1 MEKLRKK
8 MGEDDEPFGGSRDVM
23 KKALCVCGMLITFLF
38 ATRMYA
44 AVGPLPG
51 AATPGGAM
59 PRIQE
64 PTVPGE
70 SALPSVVIPPLRER
84 PLDAEEGAKIM
95 VKQFELEGV
104 VARPGL
110 IDVVEVQELVENQ
123 RQKWLGKM
131 TMGQLQLVAD
141 EVTNYYR
148 SHGLILARAYIPAQT
163 ITGDVVRISVLEGKL
178 GAVYSE
184 GGSPPAASAEGQVPS
199 AADNLRYSKEMLR
212 KPFVQLLGQPVVK
225 EEFEGALLQLVDYP
239 GLKYNAVVQPGT
251 VEGTADLYLKVTE
264 ERLFSAALS
273 LDNYGSEFTGE
284 YRPRVDMRFY
294 NPTKAADKL
303 YVTLLA
309 TVDPNNDLYGEVMYE
324 RPLPW
329 GNNALGVDYSRNAFD
344 VGGNL
349 KALGLTG
356 ESEILDVFLKHT
368 FKRSRKGNVYG
379 LLSFASKTANTS
391 QSATIDEDDL
401 SVLSTGLQLSDY
413 MDQWFGAG
421 VTNLSMKVSVGLD
434 DFLGSNDNNDPGT
447 SRVGGSGE
455 KAPSEF
461 WKFNAELS
469 RLQKLW
475 PNASLFVRLTGQ
487 ATDSMLVSIEQFA
500 LGGPDTVRAYPQ
512 AEYLMDQGYFSSF
525 ELVFNAPGF
534 SDRPA
539 FFNRTWGELLQVSI
553 FYDAASGWLKD
564 PLANE
569 EGSGY
574 LSGVGVGVHFGLP
587 GRFAANLSVA
597 TPTGSHEADKDRD
610 WFTYFKITYQY

>member
-1 MEKLRKK
+1 MEKFRKK
-8 MGEDDEPFGGSRDVM
+8 IGEGDQRFGASRDVM

-38 ATRMYA
+38 ATKMHA
-44 AVGPLPG
+44 AIDPLPG

-59 PRIQE
+59 PRIQQ
-64 PTVPGE
+64 PTVPGG
-70 SALPSVVIPPLRER
+70 SMPSVVIPPLRER
-84 PLDAEEGAKIM
+84 PLGADEGTQIM
-95 VKQFELEGV
+95 VKQFELVGV

-110 IDVVEVQELVENQ
+110 INVAEVQELVEIQ

-131 TMGQLQLVAD
+131 TLGQMQLVAD

-148 SHGLILARAYIPAQT
+148 SHGLILARAYIPAQ
-163 ITGDVVRISVLEGKL
+163 IIADDVIMLTVLEGKL
-178 GAVYSE
+178 GAVFSE
-184 GGSPPAASAEGQVPS
+184 GGSPPAASAEGQAPG
-199 AADNLRYSKEMLR
+199 AAGNLRYSKEMLQ
-212 KPFVQLLGQPVVK
+212 KPFVQLQGQPVIK
-225 EEFEGALLQLVDYP
+225 EAFEGALLQLVDYP

-251 VEGTADLYLKVTE
+251 VAGTADLYLKVTE

-273 LDNYGSEFTGE
+273 LDNYGSEYTGE

-303 YVTLLA
+303 YLTLLA
-309 TVDPNNDLYGEVMYE
+309 TIDPGNDLYGEVMYE

-329 GNNALGVDYSRNAFD
+329 GKNSLGIDYSRNAFD
-344 VGGNL
+344 VGGDL
-349 KALGLTG
+349 KALGLAG
-356 ESEILDVFLKHT
+356 ESEILEVFLRHT
-368 FKRSRKGNVYG
+368 FKRSRGGNVHG

-391 QSATIDEDDL
+391 QDVTIAEDDL
-401 SVLSTGLQLSDY
+401 SVLSTGLLLSDY
-413 MDQWFGAG
+413 MDQWLGGG
-421 VTNLSMKVSVGLD
+421 VTNLNMKVSAGFD
-434 DFLGSNDNNDPGT
+434 DFLGSNDNDDIGT

-475 PNASLFVRLTGQ
+475 PNTSLFVRLTGQ
-487 ATDSMLVSIEQFA
+487 ATDSMLVSVEQFA

-512 AEYLMDQGYFSSF
+512 AEYLMDQGYFSSV

-553 FYDAASGWLKD
+553 FYDAASGWLND

-574 LSGVGVGVHFGLP
+574 LSGVGVGGHFALP
-587 GRFAANLSVA
+587 GRFTANLSVA
-597 TPTGSHEADKDRD
+597 TPTGSHEAENDRD
-610 WFTYFKITYQY
+610 WFTYFKITGLY